1 MGKVTNGSLP
11 QVRKGK
17 EKAADQQ
24 SDLNANPSENAETP
38 GASRR
43 STRGAGDELV
53 RSTAAA
59 SEFSAD
65 SPVSTLFFLTLYL
78 LIDLQYVDM
87 NENVLRI
94 FSLVV

>member
-11 QVRKGK
+11 QLRKGK

-24 SDLNANPSENAETP
+24 SALNANPSENAETP
-38 GASRR
+38 
-43 STRGAGDELV
+43 GAGDELV

-65 SPVSTLFFLTLYL
+65 SPVSTLFSL
-78 LIDLQYVDM
+78 LCTH
-87 NENVLRI
+87 
-94 FSLVV
+94 